1 MLDEVPAAWSYLF
14 YLHKRGKNC
23 YYYAEGG
30 KEKKKNTS
38 EKGSKDHIVPWPN
51 ILMSC
56 AFLPHLQL
64 QQVGL

>member
-1 MLDEVPAAWSYLF
+1 MQKGE
-14 YLHKRGKNC
+14 KK
-23 YYYAEGG
+23 
-30 KEKKKNTS
+30 KKKNTS

>member
-30 KEKKKNTS
+30 KEKKKKTLLK
-38 EKGSKDHIVPWPN
+38 KGQKI
-51 ILMSC
+51 ILY
-56 AFLPHLQL
+56 L
-64 QQVGL
+64 GLIY